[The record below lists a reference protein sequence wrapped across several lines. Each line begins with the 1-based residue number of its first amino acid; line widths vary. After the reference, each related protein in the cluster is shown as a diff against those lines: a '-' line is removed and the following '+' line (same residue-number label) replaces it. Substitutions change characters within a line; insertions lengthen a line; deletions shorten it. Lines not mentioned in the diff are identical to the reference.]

1 MRNYLIHLNQTRSKQ
16 SLQRNSISSGKRSGS
31 NSNSSNSQPI
41 KEIGGEWEVNIE
53 GNDGTGD
60 LDVLEWSGD
69 GRVLRVYELYAESG
83 PVVACEGGA
92 SAEWCIGGEAV
103 ELEGCDVEVEG

>member
-1 MRNYLIHLNQTRSKQ
+1 MRNLLVHLNQTRSKQ
-16 SLQRNSISSGKRSGS
+16 RLQRNSIGSSKRSRS

-60 LDVLEWSGD
+60 LDILEWSGD
-69 GRVLRVYELYAESG
+69 GRVLRVDELYAESG

-92 SAEWCIGGEAV
+92 GAEWRIGREAV
-103 ELEGCDVEVEG
+103 EIEGLDVEVEG